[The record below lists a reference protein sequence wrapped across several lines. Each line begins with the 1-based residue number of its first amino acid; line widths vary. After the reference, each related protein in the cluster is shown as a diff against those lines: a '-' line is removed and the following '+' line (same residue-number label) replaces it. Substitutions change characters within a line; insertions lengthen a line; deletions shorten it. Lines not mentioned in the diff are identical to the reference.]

1 MITDSQ
7 GRNKQIK
14 NKNTIKSNN
23 KRSKSKKK
31 S

>member
-7 GRNKQIK
+7 WRDKPSKGKHNG
-14 NKNTIKSNN
+14 KSNN